1 MRAAIVCRIIACAA
15 FAASTASGQAASKAS
30 GDASSTASG
39 QAYPTRPIRLLI
51 PFPPG
56 GGADISGRI
65 IGKALG
71 ERLGV
76 QFVADNRPGASTMIA
91 TDIVAKATPDG
102 YTLLMA
108 TGTHTINP
116 SIFVKRPFDE
126 VADFTP
132 IVVVSNSP
140 NMVAINPKLPIK
152 TIPDLVAHAK
162 ANPGKVDYGTGGHG
176 THQHM
181 AFEFFRAVAGIQLTH
196 VPYKGGVPA
205 INDAMGGSIAMA
217 VVSVPGL
224 APYVKAGRLRALA
237 VTSAKRSST
246 MPEIPTIAEQGYPG
260 FDVNYWL
267 GLMGPAKL
275 PPAII
280 RRINEE
286 TNAAIKVTEVRET
299 FIFNGAEPAGGTP
312 EHFAALVKR
321 EIKEWAEVVK
331 KTGITPQ

>member
-15 FAASTASGQAASKAS
+15 FAASAIHGAHAATKSSGQAAS
-30 GDASSTASG
+30 GE
-39 QAYPTRPIRLLI
+39 AYPTRPVRLLI

-71 ERLGV
+71 DRLSV

-116 SIFVKRPFDE
+116 SIFLKRPFDE

-132 IVVVSNSP
+132 IVLVSNSP
-140 NMVAINPKLPIK
+140 NMVAINPKVPIK
-152 TIPDLVAHAK
+152 TIPDLVAYAK

-181 AFEFFRAVAGIQLTH
+181 ALEFFRAIAGIQLTH

-224 APYVKAGRLRALA
+224 APYVKAGRLRALG

-286 TNAAIKVTEVRET
+286 TNAAIKVAEVREQ

-312 EHFAALVKR
+312 EHFSALVKR